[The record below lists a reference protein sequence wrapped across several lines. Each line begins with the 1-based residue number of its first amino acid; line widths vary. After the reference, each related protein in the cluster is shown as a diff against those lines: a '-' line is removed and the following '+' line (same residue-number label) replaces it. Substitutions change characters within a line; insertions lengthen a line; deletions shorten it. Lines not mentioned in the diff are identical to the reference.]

1 MALDPRID
9 AFGEA
14 LLGQAA
20 RRTRDIAITLL
31 SPTGMLSHTR
41 WSYLTAECGITHED
55 GQPLSAS
62 GASPPLLFS
71 GNGEHRRR

>member
-20 RRTRDIAITLL
+20 RCTRDIAITLF
-31 SPTGMLSHTR
+31 SPMGMLSHTR
-41 WSYLTAECGITHED
+41 WSYLTAECGITHEY
-55 GQPLSAS
+55 GQPPFGFWSFCS
-62 GASPPLLFS
+62 SPIFRQWGTS
-71 GNGEHRRR
+71 